1 MAAAALPT
9 VFINHGG
16 GPCFFMPDDGSGP
29 FPANTWRKMASNLS
43 QLAKLPGPNAPK
55 VKAIL
60 VASAHWETEAPAV
73 TVAANPPLL
82 YDYYGFPPETYEL
95 KWPAPG
101 DPALASKVR
110 ELLEAGGF
118 STAEDSTRGWDH
130 GVFIPMKLS
139 FPDADVPTV
148 QLSLIAGL
156 DPEKHLAMGR
166 ALAPLRKE
174 NVLIVGSGQS
184 FHNMSGFFGGGFEE
198 PSREFD
204 EWLNETCAGVEPKAR
219 SERLRNWTAAP
230 SARTIHPREEH
241 LAPLFVAVGAAEDDP
256 GERMFSDVVLN
267 LAMSGYAFGRIA

>member
-1 MAAAALPT
+1 
-9 VFINHGG
+9 V
-16 GPCFFMPDDGSGP
+16 
-29 FPANTWRKMASNLS
+29 LS
-43 QLAKLPGPNAPK
+43 
-55 VKAIL
+55 
-60 VASAHWETEAPAV
+60 S
-73 TVAANPPLL
+73 ANPPLL

-101 DPALASKVR
+101 DPALASRVR

-204 EWLNETCAGVEPKAR
+204 VWLNETCAGVEPKAR

-230 SARTIHPREEH
+230 SARAIHPREEH
-241 LAPLFVAVGAAEDDP
+241 LAPLFVTVGAAEDDP
-256 GERMFSDVVLN
+256 GERIFSDVVLN
-267 LAMSGYAFGRIA
+267 LAMSGYAFG

>member
-1 MAAAALPT
+1 MATPMRTLF
-9 VFINHGG
+9 VNHGG
-16 GPCFFMPDDGSGP
+16 GPCFFMPDGAMGP
-29 FPANTWRKMASNLS
+29 PGTWNSMASHLKALVPS
-43 QLAKLPGPNAPK
+43 VVPK
-55 VKAIL
+55 KPSAIL
-60 VASAHWETEAPAV
+60 LISAHWETNVP
-73 TVAANPPLL
+73 TVLSSANPPLL

-101 DPALASKVR
+101 DPALASRVR

-204 EWLNETCAGVEPKAR
+204 VWLNETCAGVEPKAR

-230 SARTIHPREEH
+230 SARAIHPREEH
-241 LAPLFVAVGAAEDDP
+241 LAPLFVTVGAAEDDP
-256 GERMFSDVVLN
+256 GEQIFSDVVLN
-267 LAMSGYAFGRIA
+267 LAMSGYAFG